1 MDIVSLE
8 GPKLSQQFP
17 TFLIY
22 QAGIVPLG
30 LKNEP
35 DILDKEYF
43 QPSYGDA
50 GINVLYWVS
59 SKIQATGDGRQPRA
73 RETWALPTVHIR
85 MPVCFKAS
93 KYPRNNRG
101 HPPQRAKFGD
111 MIMQDCTIPEKE

>member
-8 GPKLSQQFP
+8 GPKLSQQSP

-22 QAGIVPLG
+22 QAGIISLG

-43 QPSYGDA
+43 QPSYWDA

-59 SKIQATGDGRQPRA
+59 SKIQAMGYGRQPRA
-73 RETWALPTVHIR
+73 RETWALPTVHTR

-93 KYPRNNRG
+93 KYPRNNRSD
-101 HPPQRAKFGD
+101 PPQRAKFGD
-111 MIMQDCTIPEKE
+111 MFM